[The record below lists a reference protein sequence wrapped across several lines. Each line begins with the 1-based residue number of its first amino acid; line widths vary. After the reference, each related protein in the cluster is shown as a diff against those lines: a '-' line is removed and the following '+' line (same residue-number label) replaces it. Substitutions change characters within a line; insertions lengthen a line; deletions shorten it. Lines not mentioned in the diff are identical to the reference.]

1 MLKTKLGGPWLAQSL
16 KRATL
21 GLEVVSLSPTWS
33 VEIILKNLLKIKDK
47 NK

>member
-1 MLKTKLGGPWLAQSL
+1 MAQL
-16 KRATL
+16 EEHTTL